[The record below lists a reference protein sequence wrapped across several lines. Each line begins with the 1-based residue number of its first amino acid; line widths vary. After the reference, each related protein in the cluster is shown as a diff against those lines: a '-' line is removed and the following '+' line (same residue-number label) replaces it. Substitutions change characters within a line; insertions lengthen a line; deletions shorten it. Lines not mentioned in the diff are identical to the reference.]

1 MLSRYTGLKLP
12 KYRSKPLTNPAVSPA
27 EHHEQATLRTGVVI
41 GSPGTGKSTGI
52 RHRILEAALKGHA
65 VLVLDFH
72 GSLIDDCLGDLLSR
86 GFEQKIEF
94 LDLNDPRIVFGLDLM
109 PYPDQKDRELWLR
122 DEDKG
127 ISDFAQILGRE
138 LGNETGADPMAGMM
152 RGMWTRNF
160 LRLMMRQRIKVS
172 PRHLPYSLVIG
183 HPIQERMLEN
193 CWDSKL
199 AFEIRSVV
207 EMKNLFQRESFI
219 GATRRLIDPFS
230 TNPSVDAIL
239 GEPHVDLTGWQ
250 RRGTILLVKSS
261 PLVSEAATRGVF
273 AALNMRYYQNCAR
286 HFAATG
292 EPLPTDV
299 FIDEALRLRPGK
311 SESDMNE
318 QGRKFGYAQVLI
330 LQRLPD
336 TEDIEAILQSSEF
349 LEIYGQK
356 EAKAA
361 ELVAKQLTAWLYD
374 PRRVKHETVRERTQV
389 VGHKV
394 EDKRSRTQGSD
405 GRTSET
411 TGSQLTPILEK
422 VVETT
427 PVFMSPQEFVAE
439 WTGKVLALKKQP
451 GKRYVIDGA
460 NVSEEPE
467 QVIRL
472 EPLWTPETTR
482 RRLIEEALQRIRSRS
497 HYHRPDTTEPTVP
510 PLWEPAAEPKPKRG
524 GAMK

>member
-1 MLSRYTGLKLP
+1 MLPRYTGLRLP
-12 KYRSKPLTNPAVSPA
+12 KYRSKPLANPVAASA

-52 RHRILEAALKGHA
+52 RHRILAAALKGHF

-72 GSLIDDCLGDLLSR
+72 GSLVDDCLSDLLPR
-86 GFEQKIEF
+86 GFEPKIEI

-109 PYPDQKDRELWLR
+109 PYPDQEDRELWLR

-127 ISDFAQILGRE
+127 IADFAQILGRE
-138 LGNETGADPMAGMM
+138 LGNETGTDPMAGMM

-160 LRLMMRQRIKVS
+160 LRLRMRQRIKVS
-172 PRHLPYSLVIG
+172 MRHVPYSLVVG

-219 GATRRLIDPFS
+219 GASRRLMDPFC

-239 GEPHVDLTGWQ
+239 CEPFVDLKEWQ
-250 RRGTILLVKSS
+250 RQGKIVLVKSS
-261 PLVSEAATRGVF
+261 PLVSEAAARGVF
-273 AALNMRYYQNCAR
+273 AALNMRVYQNCALN
-286 HFAATG
+286 FAATN

-299 FIDEALRLRPGK
+299 FIDEALRLKPGI
-311 SESDMNE
+311 SESAMNE

-336 TEDIEAILQSSEF
+336 SEDIEAILQSSEF

-361 ELVAKQLTAWLYD
+361 ESVAKQLSAWLYD
-374 PRRVKHETVRERTQV
+374 PRQVKHENVREKIQT
-389 VGHKV
+389 VGHKA
-394 EDKRSRTQGSD
+394 EDRTSRTQGSD
-405 GRTSET
+405 GRT
-411 TGSQLTPILEK
+411 
-422 VVETT
+422 
-427 PVFMSPQEFVAE
+427 
-439 WTGKVLALKKQP
+439 
-451 GKRYVIDGA
+451 R
-460 NVSEEPE
+460 
-467 QVIRL
+467 
-472 EPLWTPETTR
+472 
-482 RRLIEEALQRIRSRS
+482 
-497 HYHRPDTTEPTVP
+497 
-510 PLWEPAAEPKPKRG
+510 
-524 GAMK
+524 